1 MAALEGEKPVK
12 DKRKRNPTGYNVF
25 VKEMRQTAV
34 EEMWEGENRSP
45 KEVITHLRA
54 MWNALDDEEREEWNE
69 KANPTGYNVFV
80 KEMRQTAV
88 EEMWEGENRS
98 PKEVMTHLR
107 AMWNALDDEEREEWN
122 WHGELAKAKVMED

>member
-1 MAALEGEKPVK
+1 MLEKRVAALEGEKPVK
-12 DKRKRNPTGYNVF
+12 DKRKRNPTGY
-25 VKEMRQTAV
+25 
-34 EEMWEGENRSP
+34 
-45 KEVITHLRA
+45 
-54 MWNALDDEEREEWNE
+54 D
-69 KANPTGYNVFV
+69 VFV